1 MQMQSPWVNYANCTK
16 LLKSISTV
24 RKHGAGF
31 RNCKMNYANGGCLI
45 AKVEINYAK
54 GREYRKTRDH
64 TWQIPDKTVICL
76 TQITRTL
83 LAHMAPL

>member
-1 MQMQSPWVNYANCTK
+1 MQTTTAYLANTKLDYADTRPWANYANCTK

-24 RKHGAGF
+24 RKHRAGF
-31 RNCKMNYANGGCLI
+31 CNCKMNYANGGCLI

-64 TWQIPDKTVICL
+64 TWQIPD
-76 TQITRTL
+76 
-83 LAHMAPL
+83 